1 MLWKK
6 VLYKTI
12 FIMKHFALLAMIIF
26 LLGACSAPKQE
37 KKDQTFTNRDLKVD
51 SEIMTPEVLWSFGR
65 IGSVAVSPDE
75 KTVAFTVSYTKIEE
89 NKTYTD
95 IYTMPVEG
103 GDFTQITHT
112 KGGEFEVKWRP
123 DGAKITFLS
132 AESGDVQLWEMNPDG
147 SQKQQVTKIKGGIE
161 GYTYA
166 PTMDRIAFA
175 KSVKLDQTVQDLY
188 PDLKYADARIED
200 DLMYRHW
207 DHWADYTYSHVFYIK
222 YANGSTVGEATD
234 ILEGERHHSPL
245 KPFGGMEQVS
255 FTPDGKSIAYTCKKK
270 VGMES
275 AFSTNSDIYLYNI
288 ADKTTNNLTEGM
300 MGYDKAP
307 LYSPDGKY
315 MAWESMERDGY
326 EADQNRL
333 FIMNLATGEKK
344 DYTADFDQNVHGLA
358 WTADSKHIYFTSEDK
373 GSFEIFRFDM
383 ADGNIAKITNGVHN
397 YNSVAV
403 AGKSL
408 IATQTSM
415 KHPTEIIRVDAET
428 GEGTDISKVNEP
440 LLGQLKMG
448 NVEKRWVKTTDNKD
462 MLVWVIYPPN
472 FDKNKKYPALLYC
485 QGGPQGMVSQFW
497 SLRWN
502 FQMMAANDYII
513 VAPNRRGLPGFG
525 QEWNEQISGDYGG
538 QNMKDYLSAIDAVAK
553 EPFVDNSKLGA
564 VGASY
569 GGFSVYWLAG
579 NHDKRFSAFISH
591 CGIFNF
597 EQMYS
602 TTEEMFFVDWD
613 YKGNYW
619 DKSNKTAMRSFAS
632 SPHNFVK
639 NWDTPMLV
647 IHGAK
652 DFRIPYTQG
661 MGAYNVAKMR
671 GLPARFLYFPEE
683 NHWVLSC
690 HNGLLWQREFFR
702 WLDTYLK

>member
-1 MLWKK
+1 
-6 VLYKTI
+6 
-12 FIMKHFALLAMIIF
+12 MKQLALLAAVIF
-26 LLGACSAPKQE
+26 ILGACTSPKAPEEGK
-37 KKDQTFTNRDLKVD
+37 TFTNRDIKVTG
-51 SEIMTPEVLWSFGR
+51 EIMTPEVLWSFGR
-65 IGSVAVSPDE
+65 VGSVAVSPDG
-75 KTVAFTVSYTKIEE
+75 KTVAFTISYTKIEE
-89 NKTYTD
+89 NKTYSD

-103 GDFTQITHT
+103 GDFKQITST
-112 KGGEFEVKWRP
+112 KAGEFEVSWRP
-123 DGAKITFLS
+123 DGAKIACLS
-132 AESGDVQLWEMNPDG
+132 AKSGDVQLWEMNPDG
-147 SQKQQVTKIKGGIE
+147 TQNRQVTKVKGGIE
-161 GYTYA
+161 GYKYA
-166 PTMDRIAFA
+166 PTMDKLAFA
-175 KSVKLDQTVQDLY
+175 KSVKLDKTVRDMY
-188 PDLKYADARIED
+188 PDLKYANARIED

-207 DHWADYTYSHVFYIK
+207 DHWADYTYSHIFTVN
-222 YANGSTVGEATD
+222 YANGATVGKATD
-234 ILEGERHHSPL
+234 IMEGERFHSPL
-245 KPFGGMEQVS
+245 KPFGGMEQIA
-255 FTPDGKSIAYTCKKK
+255 FTPDGKSLAYTCKKK
-270 VGMES
+270 TGKEA
-275 AFSTNSDIYLYNI
+275 AFSTNSDIYLYSLENG
-288 ADKTTNNLTEGM
+288 TTENLTVGM
-300 MGYDKAP
+300 PGYDMAP
-307 LYSPDGKY
+307 VYSPDGKY

-326 EADQNRL
+326 EADQVRL
-333 FIMNLATGEKK
+333 FIMDLATKAKK
-344 DYTADFDQNVHGLA
+344 DYSADFDRNVHGME
-358 WTADSKHIYFTSEDK
+358 WTADAQHIFFTSENK
-373 GSFEIFRFDM
+373 GSNEIFRFDM
-383 ADGNIAKITNGVHN
+383 ADERISQVTDGIHN

-403 AGKSL
+403 AGKNL

-415 KHPTEIIRVDAET
+415 KHPTEIVRVNPEN
-428 GEGTDISKVNEP
+428 GEGTDISKVNAP

-448 NVEKRWVKTTDNKD
+448 EVEKRWIKTTDNKD

-472 FDKNKKYPALLYC
+472 FDKSKKYPTLLYC
-485 QGGPQGMVSQFW
+485 GGGPQSMVSQFW

-502 FQMMAANDYII
+502 FQMMAANGYIV

-538 QNMKDYLSAIDAVAK
+538 QNMKDYLSAIDEVAK

-564 VGASY
+564 IGASY
-569 GGFSVYWLAG
+569 GGYSVYWLAG
-579 NHDKRFSAFISH
+579 NHNKRFSAFISH

-619 DKSNKTAMRSFAS
+619 DKSNKTAMRSFAN

-639 NWDTPMLV
+639 NWDTPILV

-671 GLPARFLYFPEE
+671 GIPARFLYFPEE

-690 HNGLLWQREFFR
+690 HNGILWQREFAR